1 MFSWPKW
8 ASGKGAL
15 RAAGTALIAQ
25 TDALLMHQLG
35 ALEPPIRGAMMGAIG
50 FAQHGHELAH
60 LHGAARKSRRAKQF
74 FPRLHENVVALRKAH
89 AYITAL
95 ERAGRHISPAGEWL
109 LDNMHLVLAQ
119 SREIQTGLPRRYFYS
134 LPVLDS
140 APLTGMPRVY
150 ALSWSYVAHTDSAFD
165 PALLIEFLRAYQE
178 TRTLTQGELWALP
191 STLRVLLVEN
201 LRRLAE
207 RVATDES
214 ARESAHFMCDT
225 AMQLDDP
232 APFVRARFAQAQ
244 ARGVMRAFALQVL
257 SRMNTDAEIAP
268 PQPQIAQ
275 RDIGRGN
282 SVHGGDARAAIRAA
296 LAQAL
301 PDANTALA
309 QQQSDQAADNV
320 SVGNAIRT
328 LQRLATTDWR
338 RVVNQ
343 VSLVMQRMLTMP
355 VFAAEREDTQDVTLH
370 QIERLARSSGRSEPE
385 VADAILAL
393 AIPGKASAGHWLA
406 GRGAARLR
414 SALGLR
420 KTFFLHSAFALAI
433 FLTVLASLTVAL
445 CWLYVSKAS
454 IPIGASPLLHVA
466 PWLLT
471 LLAFLPASE
480 AVIAI
485 VNRFISEWTAP
496 TRLPALA
503 FDAGIPAQHRVIVVM
518 PSMLSDL
525 ATVEALASK
534 LECHYLANRET
545 HAQFALLSDF
555 NDAPAAEMP
564 SDAGL
569 LAAAVAAIAAL
580 NARYPYV
587 QPHADPEHGVLER
600 GAPERCAP
608 ERCAPEQA
616 SVIPDNASVPAV
628 RFLLLHRHRLWSP
641 SEQSWIG
648 FERKRGK
655 LEQLIALLAGHPNSA
670 FTDLGSL
677 SQPALDTPYIVTLDS
692 DTILPPGALRKLVG
706 VAAHPRNEPHVGAH
720 PARVVAGHAILQPR
734 IVAAWPA
741 RQQASWFHRMFAGA
755 SGNDPYNASA
765 SEVYQDLFGEG
776 SFTGKG
782 LLHVRALHA
791 VLAGRLPE
799 EQVLSHDLLEGCI
812 ARSASVSDITLI
824 EPAPSHADVAASRM
838 HRWTRGD
845 WQLLPILLHGK
856 RFSLRAMDLWKLL
869 DNLRRSL
876 IAPACLLL
884 ILVALCGGAQP
895 LASLLLVAAAFSAGS
910 FVGAVAAFAPSRDDI
925 ALRHFLRLAVADL
938 GRAAFSLVWQ
948 FVMLLRDGYSA
959 LDAIARALW
968 RTLVSRRRL
977 LQWTTAAAAES
988 AAKQGVYALL
998 RRHIR
1003 LTLLALVLA
1012 AMLLWLPSPTPYLA
1026 LAICALWASAP
1037 FWIALASRPP
1047 PAPAASLSQ
1056 ADQDY
1061 LRQIARDTWGWF
1073 AQYVNAQSNYLP
1085 PDNVQTLPRIM
1096 IAQRTSPTNI
1106 GLYMLSVASAHGFGW
1121 IDLSE
1126 LVERLENTLNTLA
1139 KLPRERGHFHNWIET
1154 NTLATLLP
1162 AYVSSVDSGNLC
1174 GHLLATAVACEQAA
1188 ETSSGAE
1195 FSPRLMAIVQNCRTI
1210 AMETEFGFLYNTQ
1223 QRLLHIG
1230 WRVADQQLDR
1240 SQYDLLASEAR
1251 LASLW
1256 AIAKGDVPAAH
1267 WAALGRPFQASALEV
1282 GLRSWSGSMFEYLMP
1297 ALVLDEPDVS
1307 ALGCASHMAVR
1318 EQRDYAETLQ
1328 TPWGI
1333 SESAY
1338 AATDYTLAYQYSP
1351 QGVPRLALSR
1361 LATDECVIAPYATAL
1376 AAMQVP
1382 LAAVQNLRVLEALG
1396 ARGEFGFFEAL
1407 DYTPT
1412 RQIGGSRHVLVST
1425 GMAHHQGMVLVAL
1438 ANVLLDG
1445 LPRRWC
1451 MRDPRINAMAPLLQE
1466 RIPREVAQ
1474 VIDINEETPRPRAV
1488 LGRAVNAF
1496 GNVEADAVVVP
1507 GANALPRTALLSN
1520 GRYSVALRANG
1531 AGFSRLHDVDITRTR
1546 DDALRDAYGSFI
1558 YLRRP
1563 GQAICSITSHPAPDL
1578 KASYGAQFHRDR
1590 VCLTATWSDLHV
1602 RCTVW
1607 VSPEDDIE
1615 LRQVEFCNTSS
1626 EAISLELLSAW
1637 EVCLSPGRADE
1648 MHPAFANLFVSAE
1661 WDAHDQALYFTRK
1674 PRRDDEHGMHAVQ
1687 FLADGGAGIG
1697 KLRVLAD
1704 RARWRG
1710 RLRASAQPVAQFDA
1724 QATPSGVC
1732 ETGLDPVAA
1741 MAMSIHIPA
1750 HGRLQCTLASAAG
1763 SERSTLETLVDRY
1776 RLAAAIARAGELS
1789 ATLAALQQREL
1800 RLAPEDWVAF
1810 QTLTSTLVSLQTR
1823 PAPSAN
1829 AAPEPSCDR
1838 RALWRLSISGE
1849 RPIIVLRISAT
1860 HGLRLARS
1868 LVHCL
1873 SYWTHANV
1881 PCDLVLL
1888 NAEPNSYA
1896 MPQQQALIALR
1907 EQYVQRLAGASG
1919 ASGRQAG
1926 GLFVLQLAELTPL
1939 ERTTLALLARVRFS
1953 ADGRT
1958 LWQHVGELAGWHNN
1972 EQATR
1977 ALQLAPQKLR
1987 HLTPWQMP
1995 IKQVLNWQNASAI
2008 AEVGDQ
2014 VFNSPLPEGRFDA
2027 LNGQYNFL
2035 IAKGHTTPRPWVN
2048 VLANPQFGALISESG
2063 AGCTW
2068 AGNARLQ
2075 QLSAW
2080 GNDPL
2085 SDMQGELFCL
2095 QDLQSGSIWN
2105 LGAGN
2110 RDANFSVEHGPGSTT
2125 IRHDRD
2131 SLALSARWSID
2142 ADRALKRVRVTLHNQ
2157 GLSILHLR
2165 LLGVVEWTLGALPID
2180 RQTLRTACAL
2190 DAGPGGV
2197 NVLLATQLDAH
2208 DGANGHCAFLLLRR
2222 LAAAELDAEA
2232 AVPRPTTPDWTC
2244 DRRELFDSAGARV
2257 WPDQFAARAGLG
2269 LDPCAAISEALQ
2281 ISSGA
2286 TLAFEF
2292 VLGYAPTEAL
2302 ALALAAQCANQDVS
2316 ADVKAEIA
2324 ADVSVDAIANA
2335 DTGGASPA
2343 QSPPPALLHAVHVKT
2358 PDALF
2363 DVMVNHWL
2371 LYQTTACRLWG
2382 RAGFYQAGGAFGF
2395 RDQLQDVMA
2404 LVVTAPH
2411 LTRAHILLAA
2421 GRQFVEGDVQHWWQ
2435 PQSGAGV
2442 RTRFSD
2448 DLLWLPHVTA
2458 HYLQGT
2464 EDHAILDEA
2473 IGFIEGKAVPEHAED
2488 AYYVPEES
2496 AERAT
2501 LFEHCARAIDH
2512 SLRVGVHGLPLM
2524 GGGDW
2529 NDGMNRVG
2537 VQGRGESVWLAFFLL
2552 SIVDDFTPIAQQR
2565 GEMLRVEKWRTAADA
2580 WKAALAQDG
2589 WDGAWYKRAF
2599 FDDGSALGSSANT
2612 ECKID
2617 LIAQAWSVLANPNPS
2632 PDELAHQRTAMASAQ
2647 KILGDSDLGIL
2658 CVLDPP
2664 LVNAVPSAGYIQ
2676 SYPPGVRENGG
2687 QYTHATVWGAM
2698 AWAQLGDGDAAYQA
2712 WVCASPAHRS
2722 ADAKLGPLYGLEPY
2736 AVAADIYSQQPYGG
2750 RGGWSWYTGSAA
2762 WLYRAAVQSIC
2773 GLQVSGKRA
2782 RLLPCLPTDWPS
2794 IEITLRRPDRVHR
2807 FHICKQDANVEIAHA
2822 KAQGAIVLAI
2832 GDWLE
2837 LEDAAI
2843 ATEHLVIYPSRMAIE
2858 PTV

>member
-1 MFSWPKW
+1 MVVRTP
-8 ASGKGAL
+8 
-15 RAAGTALIAQ
+15 LIEQ
-25 TDALLMHQLG
+25 TDALLLDAIV
-35 ALEPPIRGAMMGAIG
+35 ALEPPIRGALFGAAG
-50 FAQHGHELAH
+50 FAQHGRELAH
-60 LHGAARKSRRAKQF
+60 LHGAARNSRRAKQF
-74 FPRLHENVVALRKAH
+74 FPRLRENVLALRQAH
-89 AYITAL
+89 AYTTAL
-95 ERAGRHISPAGEWL
+95 EQAGRHISPAGEWL

-134 LPVLDS
+134 LPVLDN
-140 APLTGMPRVY
+140 APLVGMPRVY
-150 ALSWSYVAHTDSAFD
+150 ALSWSFVAHSDSAFD
-165 PALLIEFLRAYQE
+165 PVLLVEFLRAYQE
-178 TRTLTQGELWALP
+178 TQTLTQGELWALP

-207 RVATDES
+207 RVAMDEA
-214 ARESAHFMCDT
+214 ARESAHFLCDH
-225 AMQLDDP
+225 AVQLADP
-232 APFVRARFAQAQ
+232 APFVRMRFSQAQ
-244 ARGVMRAFALQVL
+244 ARGVTRAFALQVL
-257 SRMNTDAEIAP
+257 VRMNADDEIAL
-268 PQPQIAQ
+268 PQ
-275 RDIGRGN
+275 
-282 SVHGGDARAAIRAA
+282 GGAARAAIRAA
-296 LAQAL
+296 LAEAL
-301 PDANTALA
+301 PDANAALA
-309 QQQSDQAADNV
+309 QQHSDQAADNT

-328 LQRLATTDWR
+328 LQHLTKVDWR
-338 RVVNQ
+338 GIVNQ

-370 QIERLARSSGRSEPE
+370 QIERLARSSGRPEPE

-393 AIPGKASAGHWLA
+393 AIPGKASAGHWLV

-414 SALGLR
+414 AALGLR
-420 KTFFLHSAFALAI
+420 KPFVLPNGIAVVI
-433 FLTVLASLTVAL
+433 FLMVLASFTLALT
-445 CWLYVSKAS
+445 WFFVSKAS
-454 IPIGASPLLHVA
+454 APLGGDQLLHVT
-466 PWLLT
+466 PWVLA

-485 VNRFISEWTAP
+485 VNRFISEWTSP

-518 PSMLSDL
+518 PSMLSDS
-525 ATVEALASK
+525 ATVDALVSK
-534 LECHYLANRET
+534 LECHYLANRES
-545 HAQFALLSDF
+545 HAQFALLTDF

-569 LAAAVAAIAAL
+569 LASAVAAISAL
-580 NARYPYV
+580 NARHPYA
-587 QPHADPEHGVLER
+587 QAQDSAAAD
-600 GAPERCAP
+600 
-608 ERCAPEQA
+608 
-616 SVIPDNASVPAV
+616 V
-628 RFLLLHRHRLWSP
+628 RFLLLHRHRQWSV

-655 LEQLIALLAGHPNSA
+655 LEQLIALLAGHPNSD
-670 FTDLGSL
+670 FTDLGHISR
-677 SQPALDTPYIVTLDS
+677 PVLDTPYILTLDS
-692 DTILPPGALRKLVG
+692 DTSLPPGALRKLVA

-741 RQQASWFHRMFAGA
+741 RNQATWFHRMFAGA
-755 SGNDPYNASA
+755 SGNDPYNAGA

-791 VLAGRLPE
+791 VLSRRLPE

-824 EPAPSHADVAASRM
+824 EPAPSHADVAASRL

-845 WQLLPILLHGK
+845 WQLLPILMHGK

-884 ILVALCGGAQP
+884 ILVALCGGARP
-895 LASLLLVAAAFSAGS
+895 LASLLLVAAAFSAGP
-910 FVGAVAAFAPSRDDI
+910 FVGAIAGFAPSRDDI
-925 ALRHFLRLAVADL
+925 ALRHFFRLALAEFGHAV
-938 GRAAFSLVWQ
+938 FSLIWQ
-948 FVMLLRDGYSA
+948 FALLLRDAYASV
-959 LDAIARALW
+959 DAIARALW
-968 RTLVSRRRL
+968 RTLVSRRHL
-977 LQWTTAAAAES
+977 LQWTTAAAAER
-988 AAKQGVYALL
+988 AAKQGIYPLL
-998 RRHIR
+998 RRHSR
-1003 LTLLALVLA
+1003 LSLLALVLA
-1012 AMLLWLPSPTPYLA
+1012 AILLWLPSPTPILA
-1026 LAICALWASAP
+1026 LVICALWACAP
-1037 FWIALASRPP
+1037 IWIALASRPP
-1047 PAPAASLSQ
+1047 APPAASLSQ
-1056 ADQDY
+1056 LDQAY

-1073 AQYVNAQSNYLP
+1073 AQYVDAQSNYLP
-1085 PDNVQTLPRIM
+1085 PDNVQTLPRHM

-1121 IDLSE
+1121 IDANE
-1126 LVERLENTLNTLA
+1126 LIERLENTLNTLA

-1174 GHLLATAVACEQAA
+1174 GHLLATAGACDQAA
-1188 ETSSGAE
+1188 GAATSVE
-1195 FSPRLMAIVQNCRTI
+1195 LIPRLKAIAQTCCTI
-1210 AMETEFGFLYNTQ
+1210 AMEMEFGFLYDTQ

-1230 WRVADQQLDR
+1230 WRVADQQLDP

-1267 WAALGRPFQASALEV
+1267 WAALGRPFQATASEV

-1297 ALVLDEPDVS
+1297 ALVLDEPGAS
-1307 ALGCASHMAVR
+1307 ALGCAAHMAVS
-1318 EQRDYAETLQ
+1318 EQRDYAEKLK

-1338 AATDYTLAYQYSP
+1338 AATDHSLAYQYSP
-1351 QGVPRLALSR
+1351 QGVPRLALMR
-1361 LATDECVIAPYATAL
+1361 LPIDEHVIAPYATAL
-1376 AAMQVP
+1376 AAMQMP
-1382 LAAVQNLRVLEALG
+1382 QAAVHNLRVLEALG

-1407 DYTPT
+1407 DYTAS

-1445 LPRRWC
+1445 APRGWC
-1451 MRDPRINAMAPLLQE
+1451 MRDQRINAIAPLLRE

-1474 VIDINEETPRPRAV
+1474 VIDINDETLRPRAV
-1488 LGRAVNAF
+1488 LAHATNTLS
-1496 GNVEADAVVVP
+1496 NVEADAVVVP
-1507 GANALPRTALLSN
+1507 GANALPLTSLLSN
-1520 GRYSVALRANG
+1520 GRYTVALRANG
-1531 AGFSRLHDVDITRTR
+1531 AGFSRFNSVDITRTR
-1546 DDALRDAYGSFI
+1546 DDALRDCYGSFI

-1563 GQAICSITSHPAPDL
+1563 GQAIRSITSHPAPDP
-1578 KASYGAQFHRDR
+1578 KAHYRAHFHRDR
-1590 VCLTATWSDLHV
+1590 VCLSATWPDLHV

-1615 LRQVEFCNTSS
+1615 LRQVELCNTSS
-1626 EAISLELLSAW
+1626 EVISLELLSAW
-1637 EVCLSPGRADE
+1637 EVCLSPARADE

-1674 PRRDDEHGMHAVQ
+1674 PRRDDENGMHAVQ
-1687 FLADGGAGIG
+1687 FLADGCASVSN
-1697 KLRVLAD
+1697 LRVLAD

-1710 RLRASAQPVAQFDA
+1710 RLRASAMPLAQFDA

-1732 ETGLDPVAA
+1732 QTGLDPISA
-1741 MAMSIHIPA
+1741 MAMRIDIPA
-1750 HGRLQCTLASAAG
+1750 HGTLHCTLATAAG
-1763 SERSTLETLVDRY
+1763 LERAALETLVDRY
-1776 RLAAAIARAGELS
+1776 RLSAAVARAGEMS

-1800 RLAPEDWVAF
+1800 RFSPEDWVAF
-1810 QTLTSTLVSLQTR
+1810 QTLTSTLVLLQSR
-1823 PAPSAN
+1823 PEPSAN
-1829 AAPEPSCDR
+1829 AAPESSCDR
-1838 RALWRLSISGE
+1838 RALWRLAISGE
-1849 RPIIVLRISAT
+1849 RPIIVVRLTAT

-1888 NAEPNSYA
+1888 NAEPTSYA
-1896 MPQQQALIALR
+1896 MPQQQALNALR
-1907 EQYVQRLAGASG
+1907 EQYGQNVAGGAS
-1919 ASGRQAG
+1919 ASQVC
-1926 GLFVLQLAELTPL
+1926 GLYVLQLVELSPL
-1939 ERTTLALLARVRFS
+1939 ERTTLALLARVRFG

-1958 LWQHVGELAGWHNN
+1958 LWQHVNELTGWHNN
-1972 EQATR
+1972 AQAAR
-1977 ALQLAPQKLR
+1977 SRSLASQQLHAPIPAHALIEVTDPVLPAQAVRTAELLHSLAD
-1987 HLTPWQMP
+1987 
-1995 IKQVLNWQNASAI
+1995 NY
-2008 AEVGDQ
+2008 
-2014 VFNSPLPEGRFDA
+2014 PLPEGHFD
-2027 LNGQYNFL
+2027 GRDGHYHFL
-2035 IAKGHTTPRPWVN
+2035 IEKAHTTPRPWVN

-2068 AGNARLQ
+2068 ADNARLQ

-2085 SDMQGELFCL
+2085 SDMQGEIFCV
-2095 QDLQSGSIWN
+2095 QNMQSGAIWN
-2105 LGAGN
+2105 LGASN
-2110 RDANFSVEHGPGSTT
+2110 RDATFSVEHGPGSTT

-2142 ADRALKRVRVTLHNQ
+2142 AGRALKRVRITLDNSGQ
-2157 GLSILHLR
+2157 RSLNLR
-2165 LLGVVEWTLGALPID
+2165 LIGVVEWALGALPID
-2180 RQTLRTACAL
+2180 RQSVRTACAL
-2190 DAGPGGV
+2190 DAGPAGV
-2197 NVLLATQLDAH
+2197 CTLLATQLDGH
-2208 DGANGHCAFLLLRR
+2208 DGGNGHCAFLLLRR
-2222 LAAAELDAEA
+2222 LQSTANLDGLPATAAPIA
-2232 AVPRPTTPDWTC
+2232 PNWTC
-2244 DRRELFDSAGARV
+2244 DRRELFDNSGSRV
-2257 WPDQFAARAGLG
+2257 WPERFAARAGRG
-2269 LDPCAAISEALQ
+2269 LDPCAAISEALR
-2281 ISSGA
+2281 IPPGA

-2292 VLGYAPTEAL
+2292 VLGYAPTEAA
-2302 ALALAAQCANQDVS
+2302 ALALASQCANIDVS
-2316 ADVKAEIA
+2316 AQVESDGTAL
-2324 ADVSVDAIANA
+2324 
-2335 DTGGASPA
+2335 T
-2343 QSPPPALLHAVHVKT
+2343 QSPPPELLHAVHVKT
-2358 PDALF
+2358 PDPLF

-2404 LVVTAPH
+2404 LVITAPH
-2411 LTRAHILLAA
+2411 LTRAQILLAA
-2421 GRQFVEGDVQHWWQ
+2421 GRQFLEGDVQHWWQ
-2435 PQSGAGV
+2435 PETGAGV
-2442 RTRFSD
+2442 RTHFSD

-2458 HYLQGT
+2458 HYLTST
-2464 EDHAILDEA
+2464 EDHVILDESIA
-2473 IGFIEGKAVPEHAED
+2473 FIEGKAVPEHAED
-2488 AYYVPEES
+2488 AYYVPEQS

-2501 LFEHCARAIDH
+2501 LFEHCARTIDY
-2512 SLRVGVHGLPLM
+2512 SLKVGIHGLPLM

-2537 VQGRGESVWLAFFLL
+2537 AQGRGESVWLAFFLI
-2552 SIVDDFTPIAQQR
+2552 SVVDDFAPIAQQR
-2565 GEMLRVEKWRTAADA
+2565 GETARAQQWRTAADG
-2580 WKAALAQDG
+2580 WKVALAQHG

-2599 FDDGSALGSSANT
+2599 FDDGSPLGSSANA

-2632 PDELAHQRTAMASAQ
+2632 PDELAHQRMAMASAQ
-2647 KILGDSDLGIL
+2647 KILGDADLGLL

-2664 LVNAVPSAGYIQ
+2664 LVNAQPSAGYIQ

-2687 QYTHATVWGAM
+2687 QYTHAAVWGAM

-2722 ADAKLGPLYGLEPY
+2722 ADAKLGPLYGLEPF
-2736 AVAADIYSQQPYGG
+2736 AVAGDIYSQAPYGG

-2773 GLQVSGKRA
+2773 GLHVCGKRA
-2782 RLLPCLPTDWPS
+2782 RLLPCLPSGWPS
-2794 IEITLRRPDRVHR
+2794 VEITLRRPGRVHR
-2807 FHICKQDANVEIAHA
+2807 FHICKHDAYAEIAHA
-2822 KAQGAIVLAI
+2822 KAQGAVALAV

-2837 LEDAAI
+2837 LDERAV
-2843 ATEHLVIYPSRMAIE
+2843 ATEHLVICTPHSAIA
-2858 PTV
+2858 PAV